1 MLNLYSFSHT
11 IVHCSGKDSSIL
23 PYTHILDLADFGFI
37 KPHIDSPRVSFS
49 ESMSIK
55 FTFLSSLVLRLDRGC
70 AESALNLR
78 GQVQAG
84 QGQGP
89 GNQQNNSISIEIQT
103 DQHRIFQVVDAVIEQ
118 RSLYV
123 MKVNN

>member
-1 MLNLYSFSHT
+1 MSFSLYQ
-11 IVHCSGKDSSIL
+11 C
-23 PYTHILDLADFGFI
+23 P
-37 KPHIDSPRVSFS
+37 
-49 ESMSIK
+49 
-55 FTFLSSLVLRLDRGC
+55 SSLQFCLPKVLRLDRGC

-123 MKVNN
+123 MKVN